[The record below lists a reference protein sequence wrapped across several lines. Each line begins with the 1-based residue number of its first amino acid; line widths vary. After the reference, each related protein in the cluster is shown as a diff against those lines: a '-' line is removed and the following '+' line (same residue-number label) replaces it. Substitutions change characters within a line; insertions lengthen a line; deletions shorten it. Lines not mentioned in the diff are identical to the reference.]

1 MSRENVMTEKA
12 EAEYEVARLKIMIFR
27 SGGCS
32 QRLAMRL
39 DRSPNANTSG
49 TCRHG
54 LLYFATRVE
63 PQTTHPYVQA
73 IHSATDTL
81 PRLP

>member
-49 TCRHG
+49 TC
-54 LLYFATRVE
+54 
-63 PQTTHPYVQA
+63 
-73 IHSATDTL
+73 
-81 PRLP
+81 